1 MLLEIL
7 TAITAFLYVARA
19 RIRSRGGRKCQG
31 TQTTPP
37 GISVSTQT
45 ERRYDRTRR
54 GSVSDMEIIDDF
66 YHSGDSDFE
75 IWTV

>member
-37 GISVSTQT
+37 GINVSTQT
-45 ERRYDRTRR
+45 ERRRVSC
-54 GSVSDMEIIDDF
+54 SVSDMEIIDDF